1 MNTLIKKT
9 NFKNLLILSLVVIV
23 LSSCSVSLPIFSR
36 TNQNQSNEF
45 SVNNASQ
52 IEALKR
58 EDYKVLQ
65 TTTGS
70 ASTSRFYLLLFPIG
84 KHKTNSELYQSAYY
98 DAVDHLTNA
107 DALILPRQ
115 QIKKFTV
122 PLLLV
127 NYNRREVTVTGVG
140 ISVKDKVQ
148 EPKLTIK

>member
-1 MNTLIKKT
+1 MKKVI
-9 NFKNLLILSLVVIV
+9 NLKNLLLLSLAIIV

-45 SVNNASQ
+45 SINNASQ

-58 EDYKVLQ
+58 DDYNVLQ

-70 ASTSRFYLLLFPIG
+70 AATSRFYLLCFPIG
-84 KHKTNSELYQSAYY
+84 KHKTNSELFENAYY
-98 DAVDHLTNA
+98 NAVDNLTDA
-107 DALILPRQ
+107 DALIMPRQ

-127 NYNRREVTVTGVG
+127 NYNRREVTVSGVG

-148 EPKLTIK
+148 ETQLSKK